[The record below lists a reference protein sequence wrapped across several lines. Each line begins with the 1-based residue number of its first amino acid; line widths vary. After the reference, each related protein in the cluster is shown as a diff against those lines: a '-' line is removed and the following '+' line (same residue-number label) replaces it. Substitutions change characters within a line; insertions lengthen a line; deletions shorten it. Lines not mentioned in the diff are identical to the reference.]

1 VAESFSR
8 YASLGRHRI
17 AVNSEAQENFDDRFR
32 VADDPGSLPSMT
44 TRASHYASTTSL
56 VRLSSA
62 LQLSGQPIDETLCD
76 LKPSRKMATRASL
89 AISEA
94 HTR

>member
-1 VAESFSR
+1 MARAFFHHAWKTSSSSVS
-8 YASLGRHRI
+8 
-17 AVNSEAQENFDDRFR
+17 AVDN
-32 VADDPGSLPSMT
+32 
-44 TRASHYASTTSL
+44 ASHYASTTSL

-94 HTR
+94 HTC